1 MMVHALD
8 ALATFSAMVGALWLD
23 VVAPVAPHGVTRLRG
38 GVTLLRGAIT
48 LLRDK
53 ARIAVHGSCMGPV
66 GECGAHI
73 GKCHVEEAPPLA
85 LDVRDA

>member
-23 VVAPVAPHGVTRLRG
+23 VVAPVAPHGVT
-38 GVTLLRGAIT
+38 LLRGAIT

-66 GECGAHI
+66 GERSAHI
-73 GKCHVEEAPPLA
+73 GKCHVEGAPLLA